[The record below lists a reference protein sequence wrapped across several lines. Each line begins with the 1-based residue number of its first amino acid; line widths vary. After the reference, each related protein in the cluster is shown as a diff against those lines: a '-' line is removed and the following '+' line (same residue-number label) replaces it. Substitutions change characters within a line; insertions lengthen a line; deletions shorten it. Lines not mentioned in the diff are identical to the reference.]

1 MKNQI
6 AKKLLALR
14 LDEHLGTHLG
24 MKGLNILL
32 FGWTAKDPKL
42 RTNICHR
49 DWLYDYEVM
58 AFSEYAGCNLLKME
72 P

>member
-6 AKKLLALR
+6 AKNLLALR

-32 FGWTAKDPKL
+32 FGWTAKDPNSVPISATVIGFMTT
-42 RTNICHR
+42 R
-49 DWLYDYEVM
+49 
-58 AFSEYAGCNLLKME
+58 
-72 P
+72 